1 MYLCKVKVLTA
12 ALLIIVQLAL
22 QIGVPIHTHFCDMDG
37 VFTSVLLKIDHQ
49 CSEPHSDLPPCCQKK
64 RVKDDCCSDEIEV
77 VKTTLDQ
84 INPTSESIDLD
95 LSTDVVTQSESMH
108 FAFDFSLPTLSK
120 KCFNYKRPPPLWRSG
135 RQIQTF
141 YQTWQI

>member
-1 MYLCKVKVLTA
+1 MKVLTA

-49 CSEPHSDLPPCCQKK
+49 CSESHSDLPPCCQKK
-64 RVKDDCCSDEIEV
+64 QVKDDCCSDEIEV

-95 LSTDVVTQSESMH
+95 LSTDVVTQSDSIH
-108 FAFDFSLPTLSK
+108 FDFDFSLPKFSK
-120 KCFNYKRPPPLWRSG
+120 KCSNYKRPPPLWRSG